1 MSSSTAHN
9 PNSSRPES
17 AIDKLANAWVDQ
29 LAAFSPS
36 FATYIGY
43 PGGETKLDGYSPADH
58 AAVIA
63 ATRQTLAALAELT
76 PVDDIDRVTVDAMQA
91 SLGLDIELYE
101 AGAYQRDMNNLASPS
116 QSIRDIFDL
125 SPTATEA
132 DWQNLSERMRQVPIA
147 LAGYV
152 ESLREGMSVGNTP
165 AKRQVELVAEQAR
178 QITAPDGFF
187 RKFAADAKPESGEL
201 PSGLIDELL
210 AAAEDATAGYASFAE
225 FLETELAPK
234 ARLTDAVGRDLY
246 QLYSRSFLGAKI
258 DLDETYEWG
267 KAELA
272 RVVEEQKKVA
282 NEILPGASIAEAI
295 AHLEADTSRK
305 LHGTDALQR
314 WMQQKSDQAIA
325 ELGASHFDIPEPM
338 RRLECMIAPTQHG
351 GIYYTSPSDDFSR
364 PGRMWWSVPV
374 GVTEFDTWRELTTV
388 YHEGVP
394 GHHLQIGMQV
404 YNRAQLNAWRRL
416 ASWSSGHGEGWAL
429 YAERLMDE
437 LGYLADPADRLGM
450 LDAQRMRAARVV
462 LDIGVHLQKPRLDGA
477 GVWDF
482 DYALAFMVENMNM
495 AEEFV
500 RFEVNRYFGWAGQ
513 APAYKV
519 GQRIWQEIRDS
530 YQSKLGADFDM
541 KAFHSKALAIGG
553 VGLDTLRRSML
564 Q

>member
-1 MSSSTAHN
+1 M
-9 PNSSRPES
+9 SRPETE
-17 AIDKLANAWVDQ
+17 IDRLANAWVDQ
-29 LAAFSPS
+29 LAKFSPS

-43 PGGETKLDGYSPADH
+43 PGGEDRLDSYSPEAH
-58 AAVIA
+58 AEVIA
-63 ATRQTLAALAELT
+63 ATRQTLSQLASLT
-76 PVDDIDRVTVDAMQA
+76 PVDDVDRVTVDAMQD
-91 SLGLDIELYE
+91 SLGLEIELYE

-125 SPTATEA
+125 SPTATEQ
-132 DWQNLSERMRQVPIA
+132 DWRHLAERMRQVSIA
-147 LAGYV
+147 LEGYV
-152 ESLREGMSVGNTP
+152 ASLREGIQQQNTP
-165 AKRQVELVAEQAR
+165 ALRQVQAVLEQAK
-178 QITAPDGFF
+178 QITATDGFF
-187 RKFAADAKPESGEL
+187 RKFAAEAKTEQGEL
-201 PSGLIDELL
+201 PSSLMDELL
-210 AAAEDATAGYASFAE
+210 AAAEDATAGYAEFGK
-225 FLETELAPK
+225 FLESELAPQ
-234 ARLTDAVGRDLY
+234 ARTRDAVGRELY

-267 KAELA
+267 RAELA
-272 RVVEEQKKVA
+272 RVIAEQQKVA
-282 NEILPGASIAEAI
+282 EEILPGASIAEAV
-295 AHLEADTSRK
+295 AHLEADAARK

-325 ELGASHFDIPEPM
+325 ELGATHFDIPEPM

-364 PGRMWWSVPV
+364 PGRMWWSVPA

-404 YNRAQLNAWRRL
+404 YNRDQLNAWRRL

-429 YAERLMDE
+429 YAERLMEE
-437 LGYLADPADRLGM
+437 LGYLSDPADRLGM

-462 LDIGVHLQKPRLDGA
+462 LDIGVHLEKPRLDGT

-482 DYALAFMVENMNM
+482 EYALHFMKENMNM
-495 AEEFV
+495 ADEFV

-519 GQRIWQEIRDS
+519 GQRIWEEIRSS
-530 YQSKLGADFDM
+530 YQAKQGAAFDM
-541 KAFHSKALAIGG
+541 KAFHSKALAVGG
-553 VGLDTLRRSML
+553 VGLDTLRRTML
-564 Q
+564 N